1 MAAPAQ
7 RISTTE
13 ALSDMLGARSPELR
27 RLLVKTL
34 NLHAPG
40 VVEDPDPKTRKER
53 VRQAIEES
61 LKAAPTVA
69 EAASCCSKS

>member
-53 VRQAIEES
+53 VRQ
-61 LKAAPTVA
+61 V
-69 EAASCCSKS
+69 